1 MTILDGLDGLH
12 NVHATHPHLAPEG
25 DVAKIFDDHA
35 SGAADHSNYSKYFT
49 PAKLPAHKEILRL
62 LKENP
67 ADSITIL
74 AVGPLTNVALA
85 ASEDPETF
93 LRVKEVVVMGG
104 AVAVEGNV
112 TPVAEF
118 NTFADVIATARVF
131 ALTSRTPNFTLPPKT
146 DKTTLPPYPD
156 KLSRQLNLTLCPLD
170 ITTPHEIG
178 RTYFNS
184 TIKERLAAGSPLAVW
199 TSHFLSGAFS
209 TIERFW
215 HGDGE
220 PGLSLHDPLTVWYM
234 LCRDD
239 PKWKL
244 MPQPED
250 IRIETEGQWARG
262 QHIADRRGKRKPAED
277 AVAASQD
284 PLNDPEIIA
293 LDTVKGD
300 EMGWLSV
307 LKGNRVNRIIESP
320 GEELFREVIMQ
331 RIFNLS

>member
-1 MTILDGLDGLH
+1 M
-12 NVHATHPHLAPEG
+12 
-25 DVAKIFDDHA
+25 
-35 SGAADHSNYSKYFT
+35 SGAADNAEYSKYFT
-49 PAKLPAHKEILRL
+49 PSKLPAHKEMLRL

-74 AVGPLTNVALA
+74 AVGPLTNLALA
-85 ASEDPETF
+85 ASEDPEAF

-104 AVAVEGNV
+104 AIAVEGNV

-118 NTFADVIATARVF
+118 NTYADVIATARVF
-131 ALTSRTPNFTLPPKT
+131 ALTSRTPNFTLPNTT
-146 DKTTLPPYPD
+146 DKTTLPPYPEN
-156 KLSRQLNLTLCPLD
+156 LSRQLNLTLCPLD
-170 ITTPHEIG
+170 ITVPHEIG

-184 TIKERLAAGSPLAVW
+184 MIKERVDAGSPLAVW

-215 HGDGE
+215 HGEGE
-220 PGLSLHDPLTVWYM
+220 PGLSLHDPFTVWYM
-234 LCRDD
+234 LERDN
-239 PKWKL
+239 PKFKF
-244 MPQPED
+244 MPKPED

-262 QHIADRRGKRKPAED
+262 QHIADRRGKRKPADD

-284 PLNDPEIIA
+284 PLNDPEIVT

-300 EMGWLSV
+300 AMGWLSV

-320 GEELFREVIMQ
+320 GEELFKKVIMQ